1 MGANGDQDPPL
12 LQRVFWALIEGATAT
27 ALLVAGGSDSLTA
40 LQVIRGNSRSIST
53 YLEFQLD
60 TFYDLKEVR
69 S

>member
-27 ALLVAGGSDSLTA
+27 ALLVAGGTDSLTA
-40 LQVIRGNSRSIST
+40 LQVSSPGNRGCIDFSRIST
-53 YLEFQLD
+53 
-60 TFYDLKEVR
+60 FYFLGFER